1 MKREILT
8 LVLMGAI
15 TSTAFAHGDM
25 DHILGVISK
34 LNGDIVVVTKE
45 GKDTTV
51 YLRDFTKY
59 ELGPQASTRSELRVG
74 DRVVI
79 HAKKK
84 DNNEEAY
91 DVRFMHPQTE

>member
-1 MKREILT
+1 MKHQILAIA
-8 LVLMGAI
+8 LVSAI
-15 TSTAFAHGDM
+15 VSTAFAHGGM

-34 LNGDIVVVTKE
+34 INGDIVVVTKE

-59 ELGPQASTRSELRVG
+59 ELGSKPSKRVELRVG

-79 HAKKK
+79 HAKRNG
-84 DNNEEAY
+84 NNEEAY
-91 DVRFMHPQTE
+91 EVHFMHPSSK